1 MLKESDYIKRGMQQY
16 VESYWGITK
25 YNSHLTRASEY
36 IVDTYFECIDS
47 VDFETWVTKGNEDG
61 MPFLADEYSFKR
73 RFKKIFDIPSLSKS
87 KKIHLISEIY
97 FDGNLTWDYD
107 EYQEDYFFTT
117 MFKGEMLDN
126 IENFNY
132 IGCLME
138 TERLLTLIDIFEE
151 ITNNDL
157 HSSIEVINQY
167 LNNYFEPSDY
177 DNSNPMKFLNDLN
190 DLIGGIL

>member
-1 MLKESDYIKRGMQQY
+1 MNEKDFIKRGMQQY
-16 VESYWGITK
+16 VESYWDITK

-47 VDFETWVTKGNEDG
+47 VDFETWITKGNEDG

-87 KKIHLISEIY
+87 KKVHLINEVY
-97 FDGNLTWDYD
+97 FDGNLSWDYD
-107 EYQEDYFFTT
+107 ECQEDYFFTT
-117 MFKGEMLDN
+117 MFRGEMLDN
-126 IENFNY
+126 IKNFNY

-138 TERLLTLIDIFEE
+138 TERLFTLIDIFEE
-151 ITNNDL
+151 ITDKDL
-157 HSSIEVINQY
+157 YSSIEVINQY
-167 LNNYFEPSDY
+167 LNDYFEPSDY
-177 DNSNPMKFLNDLN
+177 SSDNPMTFIDELN